1 MSDTTIAGLALFV
14 SAGAFIH
21 TVWSNARY
29 RRLDALKEVRRVA
42 VPNLARFIGILN
54 GAVLVDG
61 GGVGGSDVKR
71 LAILYSEVRNTY
83 EVHRYYFRKPI
94 RRTIDAHVTSFEEE
108 ALSSGKLA
116 LPNAKAFKKMQDIID
131 TIVRGAK

>member
-14 SAGAFIH
+14 SAVALIH
-21 TVWSNARY
+21 TVWSNARF

-71 LAILYSEVRNTY
+71 LAILYSEARDTY
-83 EVHRYYFRKPI
+83 EVHRYYFRKSI
-94 RRTIDAHVTSFEEE
+94 RRMIDTHVTSLEEE

-116 LPNAKAFKKMQDIID
+116 LPNAKVFKKMQDILD